1 MEVQYR
7 LATHDDI
14 EPIRHLIIETLRV
27 SSSMHYSKTI
37 IDDQIAKQ
45 TRECFEDLIANYA
58 CICAFINEQI
68 VGVGCVTDKELKR
81 VFVLPQ
87 FQGQHIGSAIV
98 RQLMALHAER
108 YPSNCLELY
117 ATVDGKHMYERL
129 GFSVF
134 REFHDE

>member
-1 MEVQYR
+1 MAMEVQYR

-27 SSSMHYSKTI
+27 SSSMHYSKVGIRYDNHAKTI

-45 TRECFEDLIANYA
+45 TRECFEDLITNYA
-58 CICAFINEQI
+58 CICAFINEQYTFVYPLQRRI

-87 FQGQHIGSAIV
+87 FQV
-98 RQLMALHAER
+98 VD
-108 YPSNCLELY
+108 
-117 ATVDGKHMYERL
+117 ATRTL
-129 GFSVF
+129 Q
-134 REFHDE
+134 